1 MANTLDPM
9 DLKQII
15 SLHLDGYSN
24 RKIGVTLDISRNT
37 VNSYMKRFKASE
49 YALEELLHNPMMLT
63 PQSGDIDPLD
73 KFWFLNG
80 CLY

>member
-24 RKIGVTLDISRNT
+24 RKIGTSLSISRNT
-37 VNSYMKRFKASE
+37 VNSYIRLFTGSDVSLRPSTSFDFP
-49 YALEELLHNPMMLT
+49 Y
-63 PQSGDIDPLD
+63 
-73 KFWFLNG
+73 
-80 CLY
+80 